1 MARTAQRYKKLV
13 ERKSA
18 QIPVYRA
25 AIYARLSVDKNEKK
39 VESIET
45 QVALIKEFIQTHNAK
60 ADKEYELALY
70 DIYSDI
76 GKTGTNF
83 ERPGFER
90 MMKDIRERKVN
101 CILVKDFSRFG
112 RNYIET
118 GNYLEKILPFMKVR
132 FISVCDQY
140 DSFAPD
146 SENQDLTMNIKN
158 LVNDA
163 YAKDISAKERAAK
176 RIVQKNGEYVGS
188 KAPYGYRCKK
198 VDGKYTLLIEP
209 EAAKIV
215 QRIFEEYAAGKKIQH
230 IIDELY
236 KEGVHRI
243 SDYDQYHHV
252 YCQEGEKL
260 HQWGNSSIR
269 AVLNRNNYYGDLVQR
284 KYESRFQ
291 KGEKGCEVLDER
303 EWIITPAAHAPI
315 ISRELFE
322 KAQERLKAGQEA
334 RTVVGWKKDERAFY
348 NVFYCGECGRKMS
361 TSRSNGSV
369 FYFCGASR
377 YQDERK
383 CNYKSVSE
391 DKIQSIVHAE
401 LNRQFQLSG
410 LQKKNMVAMSKT
422 AFQAKIVQIENE
434 IKRMNVEAERQ
445 AEKFAEAFMQ
455 YKDGNLSR
463 EAYMAMRVER
473 NDWKVFCDERKKAL
487 EQRRIEMQKR
497 QKEETRFL
505 KSLLDLKGTSK
516 INAELAEA
524 LIEKIYVYDDKR
536 LEIHFRFK
544 GGVGV

>member
-1 MARTAQRYKKLV
+1 MGRTAQRYKKLV

-243 SDYDQYHHV
+243 SDINLIGQDTF
-252 YCQEGEKL
+252 
-260 HQWGNSSIR
+260 N
-269 AVLNRNNYYGDLVQR
+269 LNCRP
-284 KYESRFQ
+284 F
-291 KGEKGCEVLDER
+291 
-303 EWIITPAAHAPI
+303 
-315 ISRELFE
+315 
-322 KAQERLKAGQEA
+322 
-334 RTVVGWKKDERAFY
+334 
-348 NVFYCGECGRKMS
+348 
-361 TSRSNGSV
+361 
-369 FYFCGASR
+369 
-377 YQDERK
+377 
-383 CNYKSVSE
+383 
-391 DKIQSIVHAE
+391 
-401 LNRQFQLSG
+401 
-410 LQKKNMVAMSKT
+410 
-422 AFQAKIVQIENE
+422 
-434 IKRMNVEAERQ
+434 
-445 AEKFAEAFMQ
+445 
-455 YKDGNLSR
+455 
-463 EAYMAMRVER
+463 
-473 NDWKVFCDERKKAL
+473 
-487 EQRRIEMQKR
+487 RRICPPKAR
-497 QKEETRFL
+497 IIIF
-505 KSLLDLKGTSK
+505 S
-516 INAELAEA
+516 
-524 LIEKIYVYDDKR
+524 VR
-536 LEIHFRFK
+536 LFIRL
-544 GGVGV
+544 G